1 MKRSDQIILDDLIHV
16 VTIDY
21 LYKYTSAENGILL
34 LENSKLHFNSPLK
47 FNDPFDCHP
56 LLVKITD
63 QYIYNV
69 LNESEYKYLLNTKG
83 FTKSPAYLSFV
94 KNFNKTQVQEVQTK
108 ILPNVKITCFSE
120 GKNNMLMWSH
130 YAKDHSGVC
139 FEFDTKAM
147 IAHMADKT
155 SNNHLPKY
163 LFLKAVYDSK
173 RKNYVFNSSDDPSPL
188 LMWIKTK
195 SIQWE
200 YESEIRLVF
209 LKWEENLLSIP
220 PNIISRLYLGSR
232 ISNEHEEKIVRLCK
246 INFPETCIYKMCL
259 SDNEF
264 QLIEQKI

>member
-1 MKRSDQIILDDLIHV
+1 MKPSSQIIFDDLNHV
-16 VTIDY
+16 AEIDY

-34 LENSKLHFNSPLK
+34 LENSQLHFNSPLK

-63 QYIYNV
+63 EYIYNV
-69 LNESEYKYLLNTKG
+69 LNNSEYKYLLNTKG
-83 FTKSPAYLSFV
+83 FTKSQIYLNFV
-94 KNFNKTQVQEVQTK
+94 KDFSKTQVREVQTK

-120 GKNNMLMWSH
+120 HKNNMLMWSH

-147 IAHMADKT
+147 IIYLGGQTKA
-155 SNNHLPKY
+155 NNISKY

-173 RKNYVFNSSDDPSPL
+173 RKNYIFESSDDSSPL
-188 LMWIKTK
+188 LMWLKTK

-220 PNIISRLYLGSR
+220 PNIISSLYLGAQ
-232 ISNEHEEKIVRLCK
+232 ISKEHEEKIVQLCK
-246 INFPETCIYKMCL
+246 TNFPETGIYKMSL
-259 SDNEF
+259 SDQEF
-264 QLIEQKI
+264 QLIEQQI